1 MSLRNLLIAILV
13 IALSGCA
20 QKVYVNPNVSNE
32 QSQRDFAACQL
43 YAETGIPPATTTP
56 PPNTG
61 NKSYDTNCN
70 VWGTTANCTT
80 KEVVYQPTAE
90 ESLGYGL
97 GTGFASGFAR
107 GFEVA
112 KRTKLCMES
121 KGYSSQD
128 KKTFEKNQERLFQ
141 DAISKYE
148 SCNKQFEENHKIEM
162 AILKEIFVFNQNDPM
177 KMEKKLNSNYLN
189 DAQKNA
195 AMEVW
200 GNFSCGTEHVASL
213 KKFNPYYANKLG
225 QYLLKKDD
233 LKLRLLKEEINI
245 GVYNQS
251 VEVAWNKMISSN

>member
-1 MSLRNLLIAILV
+1 M
-13 IALSGCA
+13 LSAAA
-20 QKVYVNPNVSNE
+20 QKVYFNPNVSNE

-121 KGYSSQD
+121 KGYVQ
-128 KKTFEKNQERLFQ
+128 
-141 DAISKYE
+141 
-148 SCNKQFEENHKIEM
+148 
-162 AILKEIFVFNQNDPM
+162 LK
-177 KMEKKLNSNYLN
+177 KMERTTTTDPYLN
-189 DAQKNA
+189 
-195 AMEVW
+195 
-200 GNFSCGTEHVASL
+200 
-213 KKFNPYYANKLG
+213 YYARALPE
-225 QYLLKKDD
+225 
-233 LKLRLLKEEINI
+233 LRKGHCPHNPEVMETDQNYTYHDNLMKAYWMEEVSKAKFVQAGIDRFP
-245 GVYNQS
+245 NQKPTYECIAENLPTRS
-251 VEVAWNKMISSN
+251 AFSAY